1 MRKLSVYF
9 FLLNF
14 LWLGKGIFAQAP
26 EKMSYQ
32 SVIRGSNN
40 SLVVNQSVRLRMSI
54 LQGAITG
61 SAVYS
66 EQHQTTT
73 NSNGLVTISIG
84 SGTSPTGSF
93 SAINWENGPYFV
105 KMEADPT
112 GGTNYTV
119 SGTSQLLSVP
129 YALYAKNGI
138 KRISS
143 NGDTLYLSNGQTF
156 VSGGNSGSTSSLVS
170 PTITTNAVTGITSN
184 SATFGGVISNANGN
198 QIMERGIVYSTSP
211 NPTIFSNK
219 IPVGNGIGTFD
230 TITEFL
236 CANDPQILKS
246 NTTYYVRA
254 YAVTENNF
262 AIYGNE
268 MVFTTLSIGQV
279 GQGGGVVF
287 YDKGYY
293 SNGWRYLESSVQ
305 DQGSDVLFGCYN
317 NPINTTQYEIGSGK
331 NNTTL
336 ILSSG
341 CPEQT
346 YATKICDELILG
358 GRSDWFLPS
367 RHELNMMCVNLFK
380 NNLCN
385 FQGIYWSST
394 VLPPQSGD
402 LPVETF
408 NFFNPNAPTS
418 LCEDSPI
425 SRNSAYYGIKVRAIR
440 SF

>member
-1 MRKLSVYF
+1 MNKTLFKQSILMLS
-9 FLLNF
+9 FLF
-14 LWLGKGIFAQAP
+14 SVGFAFSQAP
-26 EKMSYQ
+26 EKLSYQ
-32 SVIRGSNN
+32 SVIRRTNN
-40 SLVVNQSVRLRMSI
+40 DLVVNQNVRVKISI
-54 LQGAITG
+54 LQGTISGT
-61 SAVYS
+61 AVYV
-66 EQHQTTT
+66 EDHTTST
-73 NSNGLVTISIG
+73 NSNGLVSLSIG
-84 SGTSPTGSF
+84 GGNVISGTF

-156 VSGGNSGSTSSLVS
+156 VAGGNSGTTGSLVL
-170 PTITTNAVTGITSN
+170 PTITTTAVTGITSN
-184 SATFGGVISNANGN
+184 SATFGGTISNANGN
-198 QIMERGIVYSTSP
+198 QIMEKGIVFSTSN

-230 TITEFL
+230 TIAEFL
-236 CANDPQILKS
+236 CLNNPQLLKS
-246 NTTYYVRA
+246 NTTYFVRA

-262 AIYGNE
+262 TYYGNE
-268 MVFTTLSIGQV
+268 VVFTTLSIGQT
-279 GQGGGVVF
+279 GQAGGVVF

-305 DQGSDVLFGCYN
+305 DQGSDVLFGCYDT
-317 NPINTTQYEIGSGK
+317 PIIPTEYNIGSGK
-331 NNTTL
+331 NNTAV
-336 ILSSG
+336 IVSSG

-346 YATKICDELILG
+346 YAAKICDELILG

-367 RHELNMMCVNLFK
+367 RHELNMMYHNLYN
-380 NNLCN
+380 NNLGN
-385 FQGIYWSST
+385 FQGHYFSST

-402 LPVETF
+402 LIVETWGF
-408 NFFNPNAPTS
+408 YPNVN
-418 LCEDSPI
+418 LCDLTGFP
-425 SRNSAYYGIKVRAIR
+425 RNSVYYGMKVRAIR